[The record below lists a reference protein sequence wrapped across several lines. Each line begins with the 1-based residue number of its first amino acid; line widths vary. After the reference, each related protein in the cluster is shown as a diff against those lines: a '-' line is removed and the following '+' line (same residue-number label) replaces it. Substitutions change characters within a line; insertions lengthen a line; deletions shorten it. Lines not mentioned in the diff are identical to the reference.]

1 MEDTHNGVRIR
12 TNVASDKVL
21 NVNLTRDIDF
31 LEVLSLKL
39 NTRHEYKLMTSKTG
53 VVIGRVLANGGF
65 GIPNAKVSIFIPVT
79 DEDYQ
84 DSTLRS
90 IYPYKT
96 PQSKNSDGI
105 RYNLLP
111 DSSADACYQVIG
123 NFPNKRLVLDDG
135 LILEAYDKY
144 YRLTTVTNASGDF
157 MLYGVPTG
165 SQKLHVDIDLSDI
178 GVLSQRPIDLIYK
191 GANIN
196 QFESP
201 KIFKKDTNLDGLTQV
216 YSQNEAVDVYPFW
229 GDENTGIIAV
239 TRCDIK
245 IDYKFE
251 PTCVFMGST
260 FTDSGKNSF
269 SHRCKPAADM
279 GKNSQLIAREGNI
292 EMIRKTKEG
301 GVESYAIHGTELING
316 DGVFCYQI
324 PMNLDYVT
332 TDEFGNTVASDDIN
346 RGIPTRTSVRF
357 RFTLTDTDNEGASV
371 YRAKYLVPN
380 NPDIVP
386 NANGLT
392 THNPNADA
400 AGRTW
405 DSYYKFGS
413 ETREED
419 FKDLYWNQVYSVK
432 NYIPRL
438 QKGAFA
444 STSKKYSGIKA
455 VNYSGQNNPVPFNKI
470 RIKLNFSYILL
481 CVLGK
486 IIITAVGLINLILS
500 IYNHAMLT
508 MAGWFRSIGDDL
520 ITHTAVVRWLAKYFN
535 RLALVVGGSSYIDF
549 SHRHKH
555 DGNDAYCSGVDA
567 TRAANNLYGVIYHN
581 GCITID
587 FMEDSDIFQNR
598 FIIPRCMPFV
608 YDNAQNMT
616 IHSDSDDTYN
626 TQNSGS
632 TVTISDDDT
641 DNSFGVNFNSTTC
654 PPYTDSP
661 VTNHTYLFENRKV
674 GSYPLSDFPAS
685 AITSLYSQ
693 FWSKKYDLILDSGT
707 AYEELFNELERM
719 LADEYEIVSL
729 DFYND
734 WLNGALYFPLWYR
747 KKTRKKNLFGLFTIP
762 SKERY
767 CQCLGPNREGNGVD
781 ENRRGSNSRNWRYYT
796 RFGAYGEIPLTK
808 DGKANTK
815 TLQDWANGTTYG
827 NGEKSRYLRQ
837 KNAMRFKN
845 GIIHNTKNWDQ
856 LNLYYY
862 ANGAST
868 LNSWK
873 TDGTG
878 RELGTFIPLF
888 GTDIITLGSLNE
900 CDVNGI
906 PQFFKRLTSTTANI
920 PPVGSEYQENDD
932 TSDTAASTFGVAD
945 STINRNIIEINGM
958 DFNKSGS
965 TTDKF
970 FTWHNGLFMNLKC
983 MRFHTIPKTV
993 INAERLSEFG
1003 MYVDGLLSSE
1013 DDDQETTGVV
1023 PITTTTPLDDRPK
1036 YADGLVSTFEIFD
1049 PDGRSMFA
1057 TLNGN
1062 TTKVVSPFT
1071 GYNIDKMPYTYLYGF
1086 NGLLG
1091 AGQTDTIAT
1100 FQNATDYHDIDIL
1113 DVEYVKFK
1121 YGDEKRFVCAN
1132 INSGNKTYY
1141 LSPYYNNSFYFYL
1154 GLSEGKSAIDVF
1166 NKEFYGSCPETELEV
1181 TERRSTSQI
1190 INRFDGTVWEQY
1202 GGSFGRDLVVG
1213 GLDISAQLGRG
1224 DTIQVM
1230 DLATNELVM
1239 SGEAIKPTN
1248 NITLTNTFSSS
1259 ILTNDLKQE
1268 AEAITPGT
1276 YRVQVRRSNGRVV
1289 EDEVTIHDTTV
1300 YTIDTHTED
1309 LQESYISDGLT
1320 PVSQFTLNKT
1330 YGKVILSSVSVNGV
1344 VYAINNAVT
1353 NRVKKDDDEKLQMAP
1368 NEVILFLENGLIY
1381 LFKIDNGNGDFS
1393 FMCENAHNSGAYL
1406 TFENGQVILY
1416 GYKPTKVN
1424 AYLYRVKDVDVNLS
1438 YVIST
1443 EDEPVVT
1450 NEMSIQNGYT
1460 YQAFL
1465 NSVPVPFIS
1474 DYAICSHNV
1483 VDMKHVV
1490 VNSADTKTGVTYEI
1504 TAATTAGIWGE
1515 EPIAGPSDITRWTN
1529 VEDPANGWF
1538 YNFPKVYGEGAA
1550 HRYSD
1555 FVKFDENTMTS
1566 GLLEGD
1572 AKMQAL
1578 AYRLRC
1584 AFNMAA
1590 STYYTGGKIAS
1601 KLILATRE
1609 ESDTVS
1615 YATASPYYL
1624 GFSKWYYTNIL
1635 GDETEKKDPK
1645 NKYHRKFN
1653 TFNYSTRNEIR
1664 LANNQPTIV
1673 GKNFCYK
1680 EDRDQF
1686 NHLWTRTN
1694 EAVISS
1700 GDYMVNPIYGEYIQ
1714 NASADT
1720 LADQVLTIGNY
1731 FGASVTNASKTKVS
1745 YPSRLKSYDLG
1756 TMELTQPIDDTLY
1769 KISVKPTYKSS
1780 VKNSATA
1787 WTITSLE
1794 IQTNPL
1800 LRTQFVDKR
1809 IDYDFDV
1816 TIPARNSGDE
1826 ICFDNITLYNG
1837 VKMAYSDYTV
1847 PSAVCYDVSAY
1858 EINNGGQTI
1867 TPIATVRM
1875 YEAEGDKFLYA
1886 NNIPVGTKSVV
1897 FKSESKR
1904 TKAIDIEKG
1913 MNMYTINSIASD
1925 HTATGKWSLVEAP
1938 YKYYDQDVKML
1949 YLDANNKL
1957 GLDRGRKL
1965 VGDWLEYIVDDVI
1978 VQKKDK
1984 NTGAVIDETVY
1995 EDSTIKLNKQ
2005 SANYAKF
2012 YKFVVMS
2019 DGYCTDLTSIGDFEG
2034 KEFKFDIDDTWL
2046 PARATKANR
2055 HTVIIK
2061 GCSYDNAAYV
2071 ENGTVQA
2078 IAKYDLGVNV
2088 PIPVDGWFNYNDF
2101 VLNVTGSTSNG
2112 IRTFRYNE
2120 ISRLSFPLA
2129 ANYLNEGQW
2138 QEYFKLPDPEIT
2150 IDGVSRDMDNLFKV
2164 VMPKSGRLVEFN
2176 GEKVTATTAP
2186 NRSYYNI
2193 TAEECKNYTCGY
2205 FEMTTGGTVE
2215 VDTDGNAKYH
2225 PITLSGST
2233 ATLQFINRRL
2243 FLNNLNNGLNNRY
2256 SLNVSSDIYK
2266 VGDVNISAKVI
2277 DRKVEELYYETEL
2290 KFTFNSNNNN
2300 LFDHFKADDVTMT
2313 IYKAGASLGE
2323 TIYIHERHRVTV
2335 NTEADGTR
2343 TITLLYGTTMYEAL
2357 EPSQTYL
2364 VKLEH
2369 KSQYGPDT
2377 VFDEIPLQWTL
2388 D

>member
-1 MEDTHNGVRIR
+1 
-12 TNVASDKVL
+12 
-21 NVNLTRDIDF
+21 
-31 LEVLSLKL
+31 
-39 NTRHEYKLMTSKTG
+39 MTSKTG

-239 TRCDIK
+239 TRCDIQ

-481 CVLGK
+481 CLIGK
-486 IIITAVGLINLILS
+486 IIIRAIGLINFILAL
-500 IYNHAMLT
+500 YNHAMLVI
-508 MAGWFRSIGDDL
+508 AGWARGVAIDL
-520 ITHTAVVRWLAKYFN
+520 QGHTAIVRWIANWFN
-535 RLALVVGGSSYIDF
+535 RIAYVVGGSKYIDF
-549 SHRHKH
+549 TTKDAR
-555 DGNDAYCSGVDA
+555 GMEPWERTNDSTGI
-567 TRAANNLYGVIYHN
+567 IYN
-581 GCITID
+581 KGCLKID
-587 FMEDSDIFQNR
+587 FFEDSDLLQDR
-598 FIIPRCMPFV
+598 YIIPRCVPYT
-608 YDNAQNMT
+608 YDNAKNVT
-616 IHSDSDDTYN
+616 AGSDGDGATGYTEYN
-626 TQNSGS
+626 GESGS
-632 TVTISDDDT
+632 GYGSYKQ
-641 DNSFGVNFNSTTC
+641 TTC
-654 PPYTDSP
+654 PPYSDVVP
-661 VTNHTYLFENRKV
+661 DHDVYYLFHDKITTV
-674 GSYPLSDFPAS
+674 GTTTRDLEEFNHLSVSGSEYD
-685 AITSLYSQ
+685 Y
-693 FWSKKYDLILDSGT
+693 FWSARRNKFFQKDEYETLD
-707 AYEELFNELERM
+707 NELERM

-767 CQCLGPNREGNGVD
+767 CQCLGPKREGNGID

-808 DGKANTK
+808 DGKSNTK
-815 TLQDWANGTTYG
+815 TLQSWAGGTTYG
-827 NGEKSRYLRQ
+827 NGEGSRYLRN

-845 GIIHNTKNWDQ
+845 GIILNTKNWDE

-873 TDGTG
+873 TDGQG
-878 RELGTFIPLF
+878 RELGAFIPLF
-888 GTDIITLGSLNE
+888 GTDIITLGTLNE
-900 CDVNGI
+900 CDTNGV
-906 PQFFKRLTSTTANI
+906 PQFFKRLSSTTANI
-920 PPVGSEYQENDD
+920 PPIGSEYQEKEDENDTTD
-932 TSDTAASTFGVAD
+932 SVFGASDSK
-945 STINRNIIEINGM
+945 INRNIIEINGM
-958 DFNKSGS
+958 DFNATAD
-965 TTDKF
+965 TTDTF
-970 FTWHNGLFMNLKC
+970 FLWHNGLFMNLKC
-983 MRFHTIPKTV
+983 LRFHTIPKTV

-1003 MYVDGLLSSE
+1003 MYIDGMLNST
-1013 DDDQETTGVV
+1013 DDDDPSDTG
-1023 PITTTTPLDDRPK
+1023 TDKDRPK

-1057 TLNGN
+1057 TLNSK
-1062 TTKVVSPFT
+1062 TTKVINPMT
-1071 GYNIDKMPYTYLYGF
+1071 GYQIDKMPFTYMYGF

-1091 AGQTDTIAT
+1091 SGNTNTIAT
-1100 FQNATDYHDIDIL
+1100 FQNSTAYHDIDIR
-1113 DVEYVKFK
+1113 DNEYVNFR
-1121 YGDEKRFVCAN
+1121 YGDSKRFVCAN
-1132 INSGNKTYY
+1132 INGTASTSDKTYY
-1141 LSPYYNNSFYFYL
+1141 LAPYYNNSLYFYL

-1166 NKEFYGSCPETELEV
+1166 NKEFYGSCPEMELEV
-1181 TERRSTSQI
+1181 TERKTSTLV

-1202 GGSFGRDLVVG
+1202 GGSFGRDIVVG
-1213 GLDISAQLGRG
+1213 GIDISTQLGRG

-1248 NITLTNTFSSS
+1248 NITLTDTFSSS

-1300 YTIDTHTED
+1300 YTMDTHTED

-1381 LFKIDNGNGDFS
+1381 LFKIDNGDGDFS

-1555 FVKFDENTMTS
+1555 FVKFDEDTMTS

-1601 KLILATRE
+1601 KLLVATRE
-1609 ESDTVS
+1609 EGDTVS
-1615 YATASPYYL
+1615 YETASPYYL

-1756 TMELTQPIDDTLY
+1756 TRELTQPIDDTLY

-1847 PSAVCYDVSAY
+1847 PSAVCYNVSAY

-1938 YKYYDQDVKML
+1938 YQYYDQDVKML

-1965 VGDWLEYIVDDVI
+1965 VGDRLEYIVDDVV

-2071 ENGTVQA
+2071 EDGTVQA

-2300 LFDHFKADDVTMT
+2300 LFDHFKVDDVTMT

-2335 NTEADGTR
+2335 DTEADGTR

-2364 VKLEH
+2364 VKLAH
-2369 KSQYGPDT
+2369 KSQYGPET